1 MIGIRNAFSSSSRS
15 QEHGLGDLALL
26 GGLGQKLDVAHHVE
40 AVGNLDEHYPRIFG
54 VGYYQAFVVLGLQAG
69 LLGFDGGYLVETL
82 RYVYYLRGKCSF
94 GQTLQHLG
102 VEAYGLMEKY
112 GNDALVAEVDVLRHY
127 SGYSQRVL
135 YERMPVLAQLVLHG
149 LFGYAVGFEY
159 LLLLVGG
166 IAVEDGFESVFG
178 SVHFLSFM
186 SSYISSLYLAA
197 AGKSRALAAS
207 SIFFLTASTASSSC
221 LGLILD
227 ITGSSAT

>member
-1 MIGIRNAFSSSSRS
+1 MSS
-15 QEHGLGDLALL
+15 AT
-26 GGLGQKLDVAHHVE
+26 
-40 AVGNLDEHYPRIFG
+40 I
-54 VGYYQAFVVLGLQAG
+54 
-69 LLGFDGGYLVETL
+69 
-82 RYVYYLRGKCSF
+82 
-94 GQTLQHLG
+94 
-102 VEAYGLMEKY
+102 
-112 GNDALVAEVDVLRHY
+112 

-166 IAVEDGFESVFG
+166 IAVEDGFESIFG

-207 SIFFLTASTASSSC
+207 SISS
-221 LGLILD
+221 
-227 ITGSSAT
+227 